1 MTPMPAGHALVKQ
14 LVNEV
19 LGREAE
25 LIAGLNSDE
34 RAELTRLL
42 RVLLRDLQGRL
53 GDTHNT

>member
-1 MTPMPAGHALVKQ
+1 MPAGHALVKQ

-53 GDTHNT
+53 GDTRNT